1 MTKTK
6 KILLVEDEQHLAKG
20 LMFNLKK
27 EGYEVVLAGNGEL
40 ALECFSKNGKCIIRG
55 PRLPFP
61 ERPYD

>member
-27 EGYEVVLAGNGEL
+27 EGYEVG
-40 ALECFSKNGKCIIRG
+40 
-55 PRLPFP
+55 
-61 ERPYD
+61 